1 MIAGDSGAEVES
13 DSSSSLIS
21 PAYKPAFTADG
32 AVATADVTADSFN
45 GKRVGVAGS
54 DDVGLLVA
62 SGLTRSS
69 ERPVLFENVLNDIV
83 DSRLLTLC

>member
-1 MIAGDSGAEVES
+1 MIAGVSGAEVDS

-21 PAYKPAFTADG
+21 PAYRSAYRSAFKADET
-32 AVATADVTADSFN
+32 VATADATADSFN

-54 DDVGLLVA
+54 DNVGLLVA
-62 SGLTRSS
+62 IGFTRSS

-83 DSRLLTLC
+83 GS

>member
-1 MIAGDSGAEVES
+1 MIAGDSGAEVDS

-21 PAYKPAFTADG
+21 PAYRAAFTTAA
-32 AVATADVTADSFN
+32 AVATADTTADSFN

-62 SGLTRSS
+62 IGLTRSPEGS
-69 ERPVLFENVLNDIV
+69 VLFKNVLNDIV
-83 DSRLLTLC
+83 DSRLLTLS